1 MKKAFFII
9 PIYTVQIDVIV
20 SRKLEKYAVMAGYKG
35 DCAGYD
41 GLTLSYPS
49 NPSIYCMIFRSK
61 TVDEGV
67 IAHEVGHLVSK
78 IFKACDIKYD
88 PENMEP
94 WCYLQGYIT
103 KALHKIVWP
112 GDTEKRDN

>member
-1 MKKAFFII
+1 MIKESLIV
-9 PIYTVQIDVIV
+9 PIYNIQVAVIV
-20 SRKLEKYAVMAGYKG
+20 SQKLEKYARLAGYKS
-35 DCAGYD
+35 DCSGYD
-41 GLTLSYPS
+41 GLTLSYPA
-49 NPSIYCMIFRSK
+49 NPNIYCILFRTK

-103 KALHKIVWP
+103 KELYKIVWP
-112 GDTEKRDN
+112 GEAKKH